1 MAETIAFLTARG
13 VPVMAHVGLTPQAI
27 TLAENAYN
35 DRGVVCKVCDNSGT
49 FYVGHGEDAE
59 KMACP
64 CGGKGNVGQ
73 LDNFRLTLLADAL
86 EESGCDNSGV
96 VAHLRSTA
104 KHYRGCHVLDAI
116 LGLS

>member
-1 MAETIAFLTARG
+1 MRLRT
-13 VPVMAHVGLTPQAI
+13 PVVAA
-27 TLAENAYN
+27 LAVAL
-35 DRGVVCKVCDNSGT
+35 SG
-49 FYVGHGEDAE
+49 
-59 KMACP
+59 
-64 CGGKGNVGQ
+64 GGDS
-73 LDNFRLTLLADAL
+73 LALTLLADAL